1 MGYRLQPYKRPNGTV
16 DWINGSNMSFNVAE
30 NVKASRATVAG
41 LKSDPKAA
49 LDTHVTFEPNFFDM
63 NSLSRFGK

>member
-1 MGYRLQPYKRPNGTV
+1 
-16 DWINGSNMSFNVAE
+16 VAE

-49 LDTHVTFEPNFFDM
+49 LDSHVTFEPAFFDIDM
-63 NSLSRFGK
+63 SFRVEPGEVAVRLEGQIGLVPAAPSG